1 MEGATLDDRM
11 RTILG
16 TLAVA
21 TALPGCASL
30 SSSRDNDR
38 IEAVAPGLID
48 ERSAWRRSVLEA
60 GRRVADWQLVRLD
73 RFDYVSTFR
82 DHMADSTDW
91 IQGTLY
97 AGPADFA
104 DATGDARYRDAVIA
118 HGEAQAWGYGDR
130 PRHADDDVIG
140 QAWLWAG
147 ARAEGGRDVSLRRW
161 TGWNGFS
168 TAPSDVPMIFDETPG
183 SGPVRCGGVGAMRC
197 SCRRRSGQ
205 QWGG

>member
-1 MEGATLDDRM
+1 MDDRM

-147 ARAEGGRDVSLRRW
+147 ARAEGGERERRLAP
-161 TGWNGFS
+161 S
-168 TAPSDVPMIFDETPG
+168 VDRLERVLDAPSDVPMIFDETPG